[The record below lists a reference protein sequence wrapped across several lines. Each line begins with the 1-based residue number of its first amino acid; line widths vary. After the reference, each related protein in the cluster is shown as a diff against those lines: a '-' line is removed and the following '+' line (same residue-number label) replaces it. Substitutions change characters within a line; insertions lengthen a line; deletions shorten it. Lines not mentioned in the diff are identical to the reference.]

1 MARRF
6 RFHLETVER
15 LRKQARDAQRRAV
28 ADAARAVGTIEERIL
43 RLTRQLSDTL
53 DGARDTLRLG
63 RLDLASLRG
72 HELYRGWVH
81 RRIAESY
88 TELACRRSELDVE
101 RAKLVEASKQLKVI
115 EKLRER
121 RWRRHLV
128 DVAREEQA
136 ASDEAAVQLYL
147 RRRQKRERENAA

>member
-6 RFHLETVER
+6 RFRLETVQR

-28 ADAARAVGTIEERIL
+28 AEAAQAVGAIEDRIL
-43 RLTRQLSDTL
+43 RLTLQLNDTL
-53 DGARDTLRLG
+53 DGARETLRTG

-121 RWRRHLV
+121 RWRGYLT
-128 DVAREEQA
+128 DVAREEQVTG
-136 ASDEAAVQLYL
+136 DEAAVQAYL
-147 RRRQKRERENAA
+147 RRRRERERENAA

>member
-6 RFHLETVER
+6 RFRLETVER
-15 LRKQARDAQRRAV
+15 LRKQARDAQRRVV
-28 ADAARAVGTIEERIL
+28 ADAARTVGRVEERIVH
-43 RLTRQLSDTL
+43 LTRQLHDTL
-53 DGARDTLRLG
+53 GGARETLRTG

-88 TELACRRSELDVE
+88 TELACRQSELDVE

-115 EKLRER
+115 ERLRER
-121 RWRRHLV
+121 RWRRYLA

-147 RRRQKRERENAA
+147 RRRQERERENAA

>member
-6 RFHLETVER
+6 RFRLETVER
-15 LRKQARDAQRRAV
+15 LRKQARDAQRRVV
-28 ADAARAVGTIEERIL
+28 ADAVRTVATLEDRIVH
-43 RLTRQLSDTL
+43 LTRQLDDTF
-53 DGARDTLRLG
+53 DGARETLRTG
-63 RLDLASLRG
+63 RLDVVSLRG

-88 TELACRRSELDVE
+88 TDLACRRSELDVE

-121 RWRRHLV
+121 RWRRHLA

-136 ASDEAAVQLYL
+136 ASDEAAVQAYL
-147 RRRQKRERENAA
+147 RRSRERERENAA